1 MQFYTRLKV
10 HNFIKRVI
18 NDLCLLFYNNWVL
31 TGGNYRF
38 VCMFV
43 YLDGYFVIQRYVILK

>member
-31 TGGNYRF
+31 TGGEIIGLFACLY
-38 VCMFV
+38 
-43 YLDGYFVIQRYVILK
+43 I